1 MSATDYNDLS
11 RHINDKEKELINNKE
26 KALINVRTIQI
37 CLRMGLTME
46 QIKKVLDKNESG
58 N

>member
-1 MSATDYNDLS
+1 M
-11 RHINDKEKELINNKE
+11 NDKEKELINNKE

-46 QIKKVLDKNESG
+46 QIKKVLDKND
-58 N
+58 